1 MSKDRSIYKLHSS
14 KDQRYEHESWSFT
27 RVGPRGSLLCKE
39 ETCYLKFLLCSEL
52 CSTFGVHRHP
62 DELSSGQIGSI
73 SAVYRLKS
81 REGRGEGESGVG
93 ARLPQTMREIII
105 VKPSPIQRS
114 RSVTAGWSY
123 TRGTNRIGL
132 CFGNFW
138 VSDSC
143 WAVGGSCTANLY
155 SRLCRFSSLLA
166 TWGVSRLYSQ
176 ASVREVVAHELEAR
190 SNLFPRG
197 RVTVVGQTTRVN

>member
-27 RVGPRGSLLCKE
+27 RLGPRGSLLCKE
-39 ETCYLKFLLCSEL
+39 ETCCYLKFLLCSEYALLTYGNMPVQPRFRVKFLLKFKYENVVRLAFQKKFYSKTRMDGHITIREKSVL

-114 RSVTAGWSY
+114 RSVTG
-123 TRGTNRIGL
+123 GDRI
-132 CFGNFW
+132 
-138 VSDSC
+138 
-143 WAVGGSCTANLY
+143 
-155 SRLCRFSSLLA
+155 
-166 TWGVSRLYSQ
+166 
-176 ASVREVVAHELEAR
+176 REALTE
-190 SNLFPRG
+190 
-197 RVTVVGQTTRVN
+197 